1 MTKRF
6 PNGTFCG
13 GILPL
18 VVLLMPYALVRYLVD
33 NRRSRRT
40 TPPQ

>member
-13 GILPL
+13 GILPA
-18 VVLLMPYALVRYLVD
+18 VVLLLPYAIVRYAID
-33 NRRSRRT
+33 RRRERKAARR
-40 TPPQ
+40 

>member
-13 GILPL
+13 GIAPL
-18 VVLLMPYALVRYLVD
+18 VVLLMPYALFRYALD
-33 NRRSRRT
+33 WCRARRGAR
-40 TPPQ
+40 